1 MTNDE
6 AKAVLHEER
15 TVLDNLS
22 EQDDDPRNP
31 VVVKALDIALWWA
44 EQQKFVDAIVA
55 AETSA
60 AEGEAVLILMDWQG
74 DHPRP
79 GSEGT

>member
-1 MTNDE
+1 VTNDE
-6 AKAVLHEER
+6 AKAELLEVRDYAQSAWGRRSTE
-15 TVLDNLS
+15 
-22 EQDDDPRNP
+22 
-31 VVVKALDIALWWA
+31 ALDLALWWA

-74 DHPRP
+74 EHPRP
-79 GSEGT
+79 GS